1 MSNNTYSGMTDD
13 ALTDIKDA
21 VIEELKRRKAEPKIP
36 VFIVDGVAYK
46 NIDEALIELIKDI
59 EICLK
64 HKDGSLKYFAEA
76 IDDNRPVLGM
86 TFDHWS
92 ESEYNARPDKVYGY

>member
-1 MSNNTYSGMTDD
+1 MKNDYSTMTDD
-13 ALTDIKDA
+13 ELTDIKNG
-21 VIEELKRRKAEPKIP
+21 VSEELKRRKTEPKMP

-59 EICLK
+59 EIRLK
-64 HKDGSLKYFAEA
+64 HKDGALKYFAAA